1 MSCQGYLSCDKKSGN
16 CKGGIYNFLKKG
28 TVSAFYDY
36 AKKEGIPEEN
46 CSAYTGDAEV

>member
-16 CKGGIYNFLKKG
+16 CKGG

-46 CSAYTGDAEV
+46 CAAYTGDAET